1 MTLPEDA
8 PEGMYEIRFISAT
21 PTGTG
26 LSVQPSEFRVK
37 VTSSNPLGTQLANT
51 ATALG
56 KSNLIIYED
65 ENGSLKKVVPSMG
78 MLYKIPANCTVVS
91 AQQYMYHV
99 QGGSEI
105 VTEAVLFPSLDEP
118 TETVEIKVS
127 ARHVSIELPAPRVAV
142 KIFTSREIPALKK
155 KDKDLM
161 EFLKWIAGTKSE

>member
-1 MTLPEDA
+1 MVKIGFEDVGKYDKATFVCLQHSDCRDKTPEDLPEDKQ
-8 PEGMYEIRFISAT
+8 EVWEKFK
-21 PTGTG
+21 
-26 LSVQPSEFRVK
+26 QE
-37 VTSSNPLGTQLANT
+37 LA
-51 ATALG
+51 
-56 KSNLIIYED
+56 
-65 ENGSLKKVVPSMG
+65 SLK
-78 MLYKIPANCTVVS
+78 
-91 AQQYMYHV
+91 
-99 QGGSEI
+99 EDWI

>member
-1 MTLPEDA
+1 MMVKIFFQELGEYGKATFVCLRHSDCQDKTPEDLPEDKR
-8 PEGMYEIRFISAT
+8 EVWEK
-21 PTGTG
+21 
-26 LSVQPSEFRVK
+26 LKQE
-37 VTSSNPLGTQLANT
+37 LA
-51 ATALG
+51 
-56 KSNLIIYED
+56 
-65 ENGSLKKVVPSMG
+65 SLK
-78 MLYKIPANCTVVS
+78 
-91 AQQYMYHV
+91 
-99 QGGSEI
+99 EDWI